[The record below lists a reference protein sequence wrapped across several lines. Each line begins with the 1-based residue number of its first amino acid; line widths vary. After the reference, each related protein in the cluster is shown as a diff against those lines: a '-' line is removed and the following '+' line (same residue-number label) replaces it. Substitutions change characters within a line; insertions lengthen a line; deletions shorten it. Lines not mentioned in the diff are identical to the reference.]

1 MTAGTRQKMIVITL
15 VVVIAVLAVTGV
27 SLAVWIS
34 GDGEGAS
41 YDFEVMGWD
50 DPSVRYLRFSAKG
63 EGGEALVLEFNDT
76 AGCFVAKN
84 GETEYVGAVSNVTA
98 VGYYGIIEELLIPA
112 SIFVKADRGD
122 TVEGISVAANP
133 ADVVAVAMPNV
144 QQDGGEALG
153 LVSEVTIGA
162 AGAGERGDD
171 RRECGEHFRP
181 LLLVHG
187 RVDQGDVCA
196 VGRGG
201 DLGRLLLF
209 ALRQLDRH
217 CRGRQGRDARHG
229 LF

>member
-1 MTAGTRQKMIVITL
+1 MTAGTRQKMIVLTL

-63 EGGEALVLEFNDT
+63 EGGEDLVLAFDDA
-76 AGCFVAKN
+76 AGCFVAMN
-84 GETEYVGAVSNVTA
+84 GETEYGGAVSEVTA

-112 SIFVKADRGD
+112 SIFVKADGGD
-122 TVEGISVAANP
+122 TVEGISVAAN
-133 ADVVAVAMPNV
+133 AVDVVAVAMPNV

-162 AGAGERGDD
+162 NVASISAHSFSYMDALTKVTFEPSGVAVTLGDYCFS
-171 RRECGEHFRP
+171 RCGNLTDIVE
-181 LLLVHG
+181 
-187 RVDQGDVCA
+187 
-196 VGRGG
+196 VGRTVE
-201 DLGRLLLF
+201 LGTGCF
-209 ALRQLDRH
+209 E
-217 CRGRQGRDARHG
+217 
-229 LF
+229 

>member
-1 MTAGTRQKMIVITL
+1 MIVITL

-84 GETEYVGAVSNVTA
+84 GETEYVGAVSEVTA

-112 SIFVKADRGD
+112 SIFVKADGGD
-122 TVEGISVAANP
+122 TVEGISVAAN
-133 ADVVAVAMPNV
+133 AAGVVAVAMPNV

-162 AGAGERGDD
+162 NVASISAHSFSYMDALTKVTFEPSGVAVTLGDYCFSRCGNLTEIVEVDRSVTRGKGCF
-171 RRECGEHFRP
+171 E
-181 LLLVHG
+181 
-187 RVDQGDVCA
+187 
-196 VGRGG
+196 
-201 DLGRLLLF
+201 
-209 ALRQLDRH
+209 
-217 CRGRQGRDARHG
+217 
-229 LF
+229 

>member
-1 MTAGTRQKMIVITL
+1 MTAGTKQKMIVLTL

-63 EGGEALVLEFNDT
+63 GGDEDLVLEFNDT

-84 GETEYVGAVSNVTA
+84 GETEYVGAVSEVTA

-112 SIFVKADRGD
+112 SIFVKADGGD
-122 TVEGISVAANP
+122 TVEGISVAASAVN
-133 ADVVAVAMPNV
+133 VVAVAMPNV

-153 LVSEVTIGA
+153 LVSELTIGA
-162 AGAGERGDD
+162 NVASISAHSFSYMDALTKVTFEPSNVAVTLGEYCFSRCGNLTEVVDD
-171 RRECGEHFRP
+171 GRS
-181 LLLVHG
+181 VTHG
-187 RVDQGDVCA
+187 KGC
-196 VGRGG
+196 
-201 DLGRLLLF
+201 F
-209 ALRQLDRH
+209 E
-217 CRGRQGRDARHG
+217 
-229 LF
+229 

>member
-34 GDGEGAS
+34 GEREGAS
-41 YDFEVMGWD
+41 YDFEVMGWG

-84 GETEYVGAVSNVTA
+84 GETEYVGEVSNVTA

-122 TVEGISVAANP
+122 TVEGISVAAS
-133 ADVVAVAMPNV
+133 AVGVVAVAMPNV

-162 AGAGERGDD
+162 NVANISAHSFSYMDALTKVTFEPLGVAVTLGDYCFS
-171 RRECGEHFRP
+171 RCGNLIEI
-181 LLLVHG
+181 VEDG
-187 RVDQGDVCA
+187 RVVT
-196 VGRGG
+196 RGTG
-201 DLGRLLLF
+201 CF
-209 ALRQLDRH
+209 K
-217 CRGRQGRDARHG
+217 
-229 LF
+229 

>member
-1 MTAGTRQKMIVITL
+1 MTAGTRQKMIVLTL

-63 EGGEALVLEFNDT
+63 EGGEDLVLAFDDA

-84 GETEYVGAVSNVTA
+84 GETEYVGAVSEVTA

-112 SIFVKADRGD
+112 SIFVKADGGD
-122 TVEGISVAANP
+122 TVEGISVEASAV
-133 ADVVAVAMPNV
+133 DVVAVAMPNV

-162 AGAGERGDD
+162 NVASISAHSFSYMDALTKVTFEPSGVAVTLGDYCFS
-171 RRECGEHFRP
+171 RCGNLTLTEI
-181 LLLVHG
+181 VDDG
-187 RVDQGDVCA
+187 RSVTPGKGC
-196 VGRGG
+196 
-201 DLGRLLLF
+201 F
-209 ALRQLDRH
+209 E
-217 CRGRQGRDARHG
+217 
-229 LF
+229 

>member
-1 MTAGTRQKMIVITL
+1 MTAGARQKMIVLTL

-63 EGGEALVLEFNDT
+63 EGGEDLVLAFDDA
-76 AGCFVAKN
+76 AGCFVAMN
-84 GETEYVGAVSNVTA
+84 GETEYGGAVSEVTA

-112 SIFVKADRGD
+112 SIFVKADGGD
-122 TVEGISVAANP
+122 TVEGISVP
-133 ADVVAVAMPNV
+133 AEAVDVVAVAMPNV

-162 AGAGERGDD
+162 NVASISAHSFSYMDALTKVTFEPSDVAVTLGDYCFSRCGNLTEIVEVD
-171 RRECGEHFRP
+171 RSVTRSTGCFE
-181 LLLVHG
+181 
-187 RVDQGDVCA
+187 
-196 VGRGG
+196 
-201 DLGRLLLF
+201 
-209 ALRQLDRH
+209 
-217 CRGRQGRDARHG
+217 
-229 LF
+229 

>member
-1 MTAGTRQKMIVITL
+1 MTAGTRQKMIVLTL

-34 GDGEGAS
+34 GEGEGAS

-63 EGGEALVLEFNDT
+63 EGGEDLVLEFNDA

-84 GETEYVGAVSNVTA
+84 GETEYVGAVSAVTA

-112 SIFVKADRGD
+112 SIFVKANGGG
-122 TVEGISVAANP
+122 TVEGISVAAS
-133 ADVVAVAMPNV
+133 AVDVVAVAMPNV

-162 AGAGERGDD
+162 NVASISDHSFSYMDALTKVTFEQSDVAVTLGDYCFSRCGNLTLTEIVEVGRVVERGKGCF
-171 RRECGEHFRP
+171 E
-181 LLLVHG
+181 
-187 RVDQGDVCA
+187 
-196 VGRGG
+196 
-201 DLGRLLLF
+201 
-209 ALRQLDRH
+209 
-217 CRGRQGRDARHG
+217 
-229 LF
+229 

>member
-1 MTAGTRQKMIVITL
+1 MTAGTRQKMIVLTL

-34 GDGEGAS
+34 GEGEGAS

-63 EGGEALVLEFNDT
+63 EGDEDLVLEFNDA

-84 GETEYVGAVSNVTA
+84 GETEYGGAVSKVTA

-112 SIFVKADRGD
+112 SIFVKADGGATD
-122 TVEGISVAANP
+122 IKGISVPAN
-133 ADVVAVAMPNV
+133 AVDVVAVAMPNV

-162 AGAGERGDD
+162 NVANIADFSFSYMNALTKVTFESGAALTLGDYCFFRCGSLAVVEGED
-171 RRECGEHFRP
+171 RVVDFGE
-181 LLLVHG
+181 G
-187 RVDQGDVCA
+187 Y
-196 VGRGG
+196 
-201 DLGRLLLF
+201 
-209 ALRQLDRH
+209 RQ
-217 CRGRQGRDARHG
+217 
-229 LF
+229 

>member
-1 MTAGTRQKMIVITL
+1 MIVLTL

-63 EGGEALVLEFNDT
+63 EGGEALVLAFDDA
-76 AGCFVAKN
+76 AGCFVAMN
-84 GETEYVGAVSNVTA
+84 GETEYVGAVSEVTA

-112 SIFVKADRGD
+112 SIFVKADGGD
-122 TVEGISVAANP
+122 TVEGISVAAS
-133 ADVVAVAMPNV
+133 AVEVVAVAMPNV

-162 AGAGERGDD
+162 NVASISAHSFSYMDALTKVTFEPSDVAVTLGDYCFSRCGNLIEIVEVDRSVERGKGCF
-171 RRECGEHFRP
+171 E
-181 LLLVHG
+181 
-187 RVDQGDVCA
+187 
-196 VGRGG
+196 
-201 DLGRLLLF
+201 
-209 ALRQLDRH
+209 
-217 CRGRQGRDARHG
+217 
-229 LF
+229 

>member
-1 MTAGTRQKMIVITL
+1 MTAGTRQKMIVLTL

-63 EGGEALVLEFNDT
+63 EGGEDLVLAFDDA
-76 AGCFVAKN
+76 AGCFVAMN
-84 GETEYVGAVSNVTA
+84 GETEYGGAVSEVTA

-112 SIFVKADRGD
+112 SIFVKADGGD
-122 TVEGISVAANP
+122 TVEGISVP
-133 ADVVAVAMPNV
+133 AEAVDVVAVAMPNV

-162 AGAGERGDD
+162 NVASISAHSFSYMDALTKVTFEPSDVAVTLGDYCFLRCGNLNDIVEVGRTVERGAGCFE
-171 RRECGEHFRP
+171 
-181 LLLVHG
+181 
-187 RVDQGDVCA
+187 
-196 VGRGG
+196 
-201 DLGRLLLF
+201 
-209 ALRQLDRH
+209 
-217 CRGRQGRDARHG
+217 
-229 LF
+229 

>member
-1 MTAGTRQKMIVITL
+1 MIVLTL

-63 EGGEALVLEFNDT
+63 EGDEDLVLEFNDA

-84 GETEYVGAVSNVTA
+84 GETEYGGAVSKVTA

-112 SIFVKADRGD
+112 SIFVKADGGG
-122 TVEGISVAANP
+122 TVKGISVAAREV
-133 ADVVAVAMPNV
+133 DVVAVAMPNV

-153 LVSEVTIGA
+153 LVSELTIGA
-162 AGAGERGDD
+162 NVASISAHSFSYMDALTKVTFEPSDVAVTLGDYCFSRCGNLTLTEVVEDGRSVTRGKGCF
-171 RRECGEHFRP
+171 E
-181 LLLVHG
+181 
-187 RVDQGDVCA
+187 
-196 VGRGG
+196 
-201 DLGRLLLF
+201 
-209 ALRQLDRH
+209 
-217 CRGRQGRDARHG
+217 
-229 LF
+229 

>member
-1 MTAGTRQKMIVITL
+1 MTAGTRQKMIVLTL

-63 EGGEALVLEFNDT
+63 EGDEELVLAFDDD

-84 GETEYVGAVSNVTA
+84 GETEYVGAVSEVTA

-112 SIFVKADRGD
+112 SIFVKADGGG
-122 TVEGISVAANP
+122 TVEGISVAAR
-133 ADVVAVAMPNV
+133 AVDVVAVAMPNV

-162 AGAGERGDD
+162 NVASISAHSFSYMDALTKVTFEPSNVAVTLGDYCFSRCGNLTLTEIVDDGRSVTRGTGCF
-171 RRECGEHFRP
+171 E
-181 LLLVHG
+181 
-187 RVDQGDVCA
+187 
-196 VGRGG
+196 
-201 DLGRLLLF
+201 
-209 ALRQLDRH
+209 
-217 CRGRQGRDARHG
+217 
-229 LF
+229 

>member
-1 MTAGTRQKMIVITL
+1 MTAGTRQKMIVLTL

-63 EGGEALVLEFNDT
+63 GGGEDLVLEFNDA
-76 AGCFVAKN
+76 AGCFIAMN
-84 GETEYVGAVSNVTA
+84 GETEYGGAVSAVTA

-112 SIFVKADRGD
+112 SIFVKAEGGG
-122 TVEGISVAANP
+122 TVKGISVPAN
-133 ADVVAVAMPNV
+133 AVDVVAVAMPNV

-162 AGAGERGDD
+162 NVASISAHSFSYMDALTKVTFEQPGVAVALGDYCFS
-171 RRECGEHFRP
+171 RCGNLTEVVDDGRS
-181 LLLVHG
+181 VTHG
-187 RVDQGDVCA
+187 TGC
-196 VGRGG
+196 
-201 DLGRLLLF
+201 F
-209 ALRQLDRH
+209 E
-217 CRGRQGRDARHG
+217 
-229 LF
+229 

>member
-1 MTAGTRQKMIVITL
+1 MIVLTL

-63 EGGEALVLEFNDT
+63 EGGEDLVLAFEDA

-84 GETEYVGAVSNVTA
+84 GETEYVGEVSEVTA
-98 VGYYGIIEELLIPA
+98 IGYYGIIEELLIPA
-112 SIFVKADRGD
+112 SIFVKADGGG

-153 LVSEVTIGA
+153 LVSELTIGA
-162 AGAGERGDD
+162 KVASISAHSFSYMDALTKVTFEPSAVAVTLGDYCFS
-171 RRECGEHFRP
+171 RCGNLTEI
-181 LLLVHG
+181 VE
-187 RVDQGDVCA
+187 
-196 VGRGG
+196 VGRSVT
-201 DLGRLLLF
+201 
-209 ALRQLDRH
+209 
-217 CRGRQGRDARHG
+217 RGTGC
-229 LF
+229 FE

>member
-1 MTAGTRQKMIVITL
+1 MTAGTRQKMIVLTL

-63 EGGEALVLEFNDT
+63 EGDEDLVLAFEDA

-84 GETEYVGAVSNVTA
+84 GETEYVGAVSKVTA

-112 SIFVKADRGD
+112 SIFVKADGGG
-122 TVEGISVAANP
+122 TVEGISVAAS
-133 ADVVAVAMPNV
+133 AVDVVAVAMPNV

-162 AGAGERGDD
+162 NVANISAHSFSYMDALTKVTFEPSDVAVTLGDYCFSRCGNLTLTEIVEVGRVVERGKGCF
-171 RRECGEHFRP
+171 E
-181 LLLVHG
+181 
-187 RVDQGDVCA
+187 
-196 VGRGG
+196 
-201 DLGRLLLF
+201 
-209 ALRQLDRH
+209 
-217 CRGRQGRDARHG
+217 
-229 LF
+229 